1 MSDYAEQSH
10 HSRTS
15 TIKVTLVLC
24 AVLLTIEII
33 NLFTGRWLNGL
44 GTIPRSV
51 DHLPGM
57 FFSPFLHGSTH
68 HFISN
73 ITPFAVFTFLVLQHG
88 IKRYV
93 LVSLWLILATGVL
106 VWLFGRSAIHVGM
119 SGVVYGYFGYLV
131 LAGFLSKE
139 PKLILIS
146 LAVIVFY
153 GGMIVGVVPEKAFVS
168 WESHLF
174 GFISGLAAAK
184 MFTKSSAH
192 SA

>member
-1 MSDYAEQSH
+1 MQEWTEKH
-10 HSRTS
+10 TG
-15 TIKVTLVLC
+15 KM
-24 AVLLTIEII
+24 I
-33 NLFTGRWLNGL
+33 NTAGY
-44 GTIPRSV
+44 
-51 DHLPGM
+51 
-57 FFSPFLHGSTH
+57 
-68 HFISN
+68 
-73 ITPFAVFTFLVLQHG
+73 LQHG